1 MNNNGVI
8 SFSSPVSR
16 YDEQAFPIS
25 GSPFITPYWGDVD
38 TRGTGE
44 VLYRQTSDSSLL
56 ENARSDVLSVYTEF
70 TSFTPTSLLIATWD
84 HVGYFNSQTD
94 LVSYD
99 A

>member
-1 MNNNGVI
+1 MV
-8 SFSSPVSR
+8 SFSSSVSS
-16 YDEQAFPIS
+16 YNSQAFPINDS
-25 GSPFITPYWGDVD
+25 ALITPYWGDVD
-38 TRGTGE
+38 TRGTGD

-84 HVGYFNSQTD
+84 HVGYFDSQTD

-99 A
+99 T